1 MKQQDTSGAAIA
13 VFLAVTLAVACGIC
27 GLPAMLIAAISDQNT
42 GCMPADEGEI
52 PSIEELV
59 TDLDVGELPSELRPY
74 NARQLG
80 HGVTI
85 VRTGVEMGI
94 PVRGYI
100 VALATASQESTFRN
114 LANSN
119 VPESMRIPHEGVG
132 SDNDSVGLFQQ
143 RAGWGS
149 VQDRMTPTY
158 AARKFYEALQRV
170 GGWESMEI
178 TVAAQEVQQ
187 SGHPTYYADDE
198 PVARAMA
205 ALILDNPELAD
216 AVGDTA
222 SSSCAS
228 HGLTP
233 PREFGP
239 EIDDYQP
246 YDGQSTCAP
255 TERPGVQDFRDM
267 LLMEFPHTADWGITR
282 ACGAGGTSEHK
293 EGRALDWRVDVFTE
307 RETAD
312 QLIAWLMATDEFGN
326 KHAMARRLGVMYI
339 IWDKK
344 IWGSYN
350 PDAGFRPYSCG
361 GDVTSCHQDHVHFSF
376 GWPGARQQTSWW
388 TGQPWRR

>member
-1 MKQQDTSGAAIA
+1 VNEKHTSGAAVA
-13 VFLAVTLAVACGIC
+13 VLLVLTLMVTCAIC
-27 GLPAMLIAAISDQNT
+27 GLPAMLIAAISERNA
-42 GCMPADEGEI
+42 GCLPGGEGEV

-59 TDLDVGELPSELRPY
+59 TDFDIGELPSELRPY

-80 HGVTI
+80 HAVTV
-85 VRTGVEMGI
+85 VRTGVQMNI

-100 VALATASQESTFRN
+100 VALATVSQESTFRN

-119 VPESMRIPHEGVG
+119 VAESMRLPHEGVG
-132 SDNDSVGLFQQ
+132 SDHDSVGLFQQ

-170 GGWESMEI
+170 DGWEAMEI
-178 TVAAQEVQQ
+178 TVAAQEVQS

-198 PVARAMA
+198 PVARAMV

-216 AVGDTA
+216 AVGDTGRTA
-222 SSSCAS
+222 CDI

-233 PREFGP
+233 PREFGA

-267 LLMEFPHTADWGITR
+267 LVTEFPHTADWGISR
-282 ACGAGGTSEHK
+282 ECSAGGTSEHK
-293 EGRALDWRVDVFTE
+293 EGRALDWRVDVNTE

-312 QLIAWLMATDEFGN
+312 SLIGWLLATDEFGN

-339 IWDKK
+339 IWDRQ

-350 PDAGFRPYSCG
+350 ADAGFRPYSCSG
-361 GDVTSCHQDHVHFSF
+361 VTACHQDHVHFSF

>member
-1 MKQQDTSGAAIA
+1 MAI
-13 VFLAVTLAVACGIC
+13 
-27 GLPAMLIAAISDQNT
+27 
-42 GCMPADEGEI
+42 
-52 PSIEELV
+52 
-59 TDLDVGELPSELRPY
+59 TD
-74 NARQLG
+74 
-80 HGVTI
+80 
-85 VRTGVEMGI
+85 
-94 PVRGYI
+94 
-100 VALATASQESTFRN
+100 
-114 LANSN
+114 
-119 VPESMRIPHEGVG
+119 
-132 SDNDSVGLFQQ
+132 
-143 RAGWGS
+143 
-149 VQDRMTPTY
+149 
-158 AARKFYEALQRV
+158 
-170 GGWESMEI
+170 
-178 TVAAQEVQQ
+178 AAQEVQH

-198 PVARAMA
+198 PVARAMVS
-205 ALILDNPELAD
+205 LILDNPELAD
-216 AVGDTA
+216 AVDGSGGSTC
-222 SSSCAS
+222 SS

-282 ACGAGGTSEHK
+282 ECGAGSTSEHK

-312 QLIAWLMATDEFGN
+312 TLIAWLMATDEFGN
-326 KHAMARRLGVMYI
+326 KHAMARRLGIMYI

-350 PDAGFRPYSCG
+350 ADAGFRPYSCG

-388 TGQPWRR
+388 TGTPWRR